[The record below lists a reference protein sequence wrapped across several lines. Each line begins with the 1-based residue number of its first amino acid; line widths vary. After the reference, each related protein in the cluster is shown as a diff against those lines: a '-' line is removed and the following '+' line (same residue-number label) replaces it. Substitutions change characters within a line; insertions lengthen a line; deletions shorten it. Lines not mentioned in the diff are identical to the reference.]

1 MGEPQ
6 QVSALPPPPMQ
17 YIKEYTDENIQEGLA
32 PKPPPPIKDSYM
44 MFGNQF
50 QCDDLII
57 RPLESQ
63 GIERLHP
70 MQFDHKKELRKL
82 NMSILINFLDLLDIL
97 IRSPGSIKRE
107 EKLED
112 LKLLFVHVHHL
123 INEYRPHQARETL
136 RVMMEVQKRQRLET
150 AERFQKHLERVIE
163 MIQNCLASLPDDL
176 PHSEAGMR
184 VKTEPMDADDSNNCT
199 GQNEQQRENS
209 DSLKGAYVS
218 QVGQNADLPCTYSPA
233 TTENLVPVCW
243 GRGPCPV
250 FECYS
255 LVLRTDGRN
264 VTFQTSSRYLLKRD
278 LHKGDVTLTI
288 KNVTLADS
296 GTYCCRIQFP
306 GPMND
311 RKSNL
316 ELIIKPAKVT
326 PAWTPW
332 RDITTAFPRML
343 TTKGPV
349 SETQTL
355 ETLRNKDQTEISTL
369 ATELQDMGATTTTGL
384 YIGAGVSAGLALI
397 LISGGFI
404 LKCNLITLA
413 NLSPSGLANTV
424 AEGRHPEENIYI
436 IEENVYEVEDP
447 FEYCWSVKSGQQS

>member
-17 YIKEYTDENIQEGLA
+17 YIKEYTDENIRKGLA

-176 PHSEAGMR
+176 PHTEGGMR
-184 VKTEPMDADDSNNCT
+184 LKTEPMDTDDSKNCI
-199 GQNEQQRENS
+199 GQNEHRENS
-209 DSLKGAYVS
+209 SH
-218 QVGQNADLPCTYSPA
+218 
-233 TTENLVPVCW
+233 
-243 GRGPCPV
+243 R
-250 FECYS
+250 
-255 LVLRTDGRN
+255 
-264 VTFQTSSRYLLKRD
+264 RD
-278 LHKGDVTLTI
+278 
-288 KNVTLADS
+288 
-296 GTYCCRIQFP
+296 Q
-306 GPMND
+306 
-311 RKSNL
+311 
-316 ELIIKPAKVT
+316 II
-326 PAWTPW
+326 
-332 RDITTAFPRML
+332 
-343 TTKGPV
+343 
-349 SETQTL
+349 E
-355 ETLRNKDQTEISTL
+355 KD
-369 ATELQDMGATTTTGL
+369 A
-384 YIGAGVSAGLALI
+384 ALCI
-397 LISGGFI
+397 LIDEM
-404 LKCNLITLA
+404 NER
-413 NLSPSGLANTV
+413 P
-424 AEGRHPEENIYI
+424 
-436 IEENVYEVEDP
+436 
-447 FEYCWSVKSGQQS
+447 

>member
-32 PKPPPPIKDSYM
+32 PRPPPPIKDSYM

-184 VKTEPMDADDSNNCT
+184 VKSEPMDADDSNNCI

-209 DSLKGAYVS
+209 DVAEIR
-218 QVGQNADLPCTYSPA
+218 LPCHGLHVPTPLASMEGHVTEFLAVEYGCRNPSLPHTWMILYSHP
-233 TTENLVPVCW
+233 LVGWP
-243 GRGPCPV
+243 
-250 FECYS
+250 
-255 LVLRTDGRN
+255 
-264 VTFQTSSRYLLKRD
+264 
-278 LHKGDVTLTI
+278 H
-288 KNVTLADS
+288 
-296 GTYCCRIQFP
+296 P
-306 GPMND
+306 GQ
-311 RKSNL
+311 L
-316 ELIIKPAKVT
+316 WKP
-326 PAWTPW
+326 
-332 RDITTAFPRML
+332 
-343 TTKGPV
+343 
-349 SETQTL
+349 S
-355 ETLRNKDQTEISTL
+355 
-369 ATELQDMGATTTTGL
+369 
-384 YIGAGVSAGLALI
+384 
-397 LISGGFI
+397 
-404 LKCNLITLA
+404 
-413 NLSPSGLANTV
+413 
-424 AEGRHPEENIYI
+424 
-436 IEENVYEVEDP
+436 
-447 FEYCWSVKSGQQS
+447 